1 MGIVVEFRD
10 YQSSEAKERARKAL
24 EDHLHR
30 QAMELA
36 NEAFPSVFGID
47 ANHYHAPEKDGA

>member
-10 YQSSEAKERARKAL
+10 YQSPQAKERARKAL

-47 ANHYHAPEKDGA
+47 ANHYHASDRDPA